1 MGNLDIYIYVG
12 VILAYFIMAD
22 SMTMTIAIRVVVLM
36 V

>member
-22 SMTMTIAIRVVVLM
+22 SMTMTVVIRVVGSM